1 MTVPRFKHI
10 LALRADCVKKWPPYQ
25 KIVGVS
31 VCFFAA
37 TSDEGQVAGTYLT
50 SDILLL
56 AMGGNPI
63 QWQPSTVATQSSSLR
78 PFPPVMSCQCCFD
91 QTPNAT

>member
-1 MTVPRFKHI
+1 MSNVMTVPRFKHI

-37 TSDEGQVAGTYLT
+37 TSGEGQVAGTYLT
-50 SDILLL
+50 SGTLLL
-56 AMGGNPI
+56 ATGGNLVE
-63 QWQPSTVATQSSSLR
+63 WQPSRVAT
-78 PFPPVMSCQCCFD
+78 
-91 QTPNAT
+91 